1 MMEHIQMSKEKKCE
15 PDYKDSKMNKSYKQ
29 SDMHFERSIL

>member
-1 MMEHIQMSKEKKCE
+1 MMKHIRMSKEKKCE
-15 PDYKDSKMNKSYKQ
+15 QDYKDFKMNKSYKR